1 MVNTLTLEVPPTPL
15 RLTSESTVEL
25 VSFGSSQI
33 GISFGAWK
41 FGRLIWAYYKYTW
54 NNHRHSY
61 IWAFA
66 IIAHFRQLNNY
77 LILFWGIKYPIIDAR
92 KLTVEGRSVFKL
104 QIIAQNRYDSFIPRR
119 EGSPLL
125 SIVVS
130 RIGGSIQRSH
140 VYIPIILWL
149 FKSTVLLIN
158 LFEFGLLFIS
168 EFSTK
173 FSLINLFE
181 FEPLFMS
188 EFSTKFSTASLID
201 FVQRSAFWIRSILR
215 NCFEI
220 RAEANFPQIYLWIHV
235 KCSSTSFKQRLWQK
249 KNAFNIANL
258 RPPKLSGTVVQWSR
272 SCLHLQINKVRLPAK
287 LFSFSL

>member
-1 MVNTLTLEVPPTPL
+1 MHESL
-15 RLTSESTVEL
+15 RSKGGPS
-25 VSFGSSQI
+25 
-33 GISFGAWK
+33 W
-41 FGRLIWAYYKYTW
+41 
-54 NNHRHSY
+54 
-61 IWAFA
+61 
-66 IIAHFRQLNNY
+66 
-77 LILFWGIKYPIIDAR
+77 
-92 KLTVEGRSVFKL
+92 L

-140 VYIPIILWL
+140 VYIQYILWL

-158 LFEFGLLFIS
+158 LFEFGPLFI
-168 EFSTK
+168 
-173 FSLINLFE
+173 
-181 FEPLFMS
+181 S

-215 NCFEI
+215 NSFEI

-249 KNAFNIANL
+249 KSAFNIANL
-258 RPPKLSGTVVQWSR
+258 RPPKQSGTVVQWSR